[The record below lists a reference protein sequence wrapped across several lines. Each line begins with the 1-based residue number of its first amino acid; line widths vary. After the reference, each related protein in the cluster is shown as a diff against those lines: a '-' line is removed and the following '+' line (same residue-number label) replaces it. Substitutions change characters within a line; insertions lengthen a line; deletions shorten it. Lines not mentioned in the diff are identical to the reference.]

1 MTFSMLPLG
10 VKSRLERAAG
20 ALDGEGGFSLVELL
34 VVLIV
39 IGLLA
44 AISIAA
50 FTGQQNKAHDA
61 EAKTAARTAQIA
73 METYFVDHRSYKGVT
88 AAALQDVQPALRDAP
103 SLVVNQALSNQ
114 FEIQTS
120 SSSTD
125 SVVFRVSRSANGTI
139 TRTCTPSNSGGCKG
153 GAW

>member
-1 MTFSMLPLG
+1 MTYPMLS
-10 VKSRLERAAG
+10 SRLNDAAG
-20 ALDGEGGFSLVELL
+20 ALQGEDGFSLIELL
-34 VVLIV
+34 VVLVV
-39 IGLLA
+39 IGVLA
-44 AISIAA
+44 AIAIAA

-73 METYFVDHRSYKGVT
+73 METYFVDHRSYKGAT

-120 SSSTD
+120 STSTD
-125 SVVFRVSRSANGTI
+125 SVVFRVARSANGTI
-139 TRTCTPSNSGGCKG
+139 ARTCTPPNSGGCKG